1 MKKIIVA
8 CLALLLCLTATAAK
22 KPKKAEPLKPMKEFV
37 DDLMARMTLEE
48 KIGQLNL
55 QVAGDITTGAAQD
68 TEVGGLIAEGKLGG
82 VFNLKG
88 VDKIRALQDIAVRQ
102 SRLGIPLIV
111 GMDVIHGYET
121 VFPIPLALSCSWDIE
136 AIEQASRIAAREA
149 SADGINWFY
158 SPMVDI
164 SVDPRWGRVAEG
176 AGEDPFLGSEVAK
189 AYVRGYQGDLSR
201 GDQVMACVKHYALY
215 GAVEAG
221 RDYNTVDMSHLRMYN
236 QYFPPYRAAAEAGA
250 GSFMSSFNLV
260 DGQHAT
266 ANRWLLTDVLRNQ
279 WKWDGFVVTDYGSI
293 GEMIAHGLGN
303 LKSNSAK
310 ALTAGTDMDMCA
322 RGYLTTLAESVA
334 DGSVSE
340 ADIDQACRRV
350 LEAKYKLGLFQDPYR
365 YLDPKRRDRDIF
377 TDESRATAR
386 RIAAETFVLLKNGEI
401 KETRSQG
408 DEDTKRPGGETSP
421 VLPLKPAGKI
431 ALIGPMADNREN
443 IVGTWSVAH
452 VAERF
457 STLREAMEQRL
468 QGNKETKGQR
478 NKGPRREATLSQRSG
493 ERTRGQ
499 GNNVTGEQATLL
511 YAQGCNFTRDEAL
524 QTAASFNK
532 PTPRIDDV
540 QAKAEALRIAR
551 EADVI
556 VCAMGECAEFSGESS
571 SRASLE
577 MPDVQRELLEELVQ
591 LDKPVVL
598 LHFSGR
604 PTVLTWEQ
612 EHVDA
617 ILNVWFAGSETGEA
631 ICDVLFGDV
640 APSGKLT
647 FTFPQ
652 AEGQIP
658 LYYNHL
664 NTGRPVPEGASR
676 FNKYASNYLDV
687 RNDPLYPFGYGLSY
701 TTFKYGEVKTLPQ
714 PLPVRE
720 GSNMTLKKESED
732 GGLDGL
738 SAPLPHGEG
747 QGGGS
752 VLLTASVTVS
762 NTGDCDA
769 DEIVQLYIRDLEA
782 SVSRPVK
789 ELKGFRRIHLKAGE
803 EQTVEFPITREMLSY
818 YNGEGELVF
827 EPGDFLIM
835 TGPNSRD
842 VSSTKI
848 TVGE

>member
-1 MKKIIVA
+1 MKKILVIA
-8 CLALLLCLTATAAK
+8 LALLVSLAVPAQK
-22 KPKKAEPLKPMKEFV
+22 KSKKQKVEPIKPMKEFV

-55 QVAGDITTGAAQD
+55 QVAGDITTGSAQD
-68 TEVGGLIAEGKLGG
+68 TEVGGLIAAGKLGG

-88 VDKIRALQDIAVRQ
+88 VDKIRVLQDIAVKQ

-121 VFPIPLALSCSWDIE
+121 VFPIPLALSCSWDID

-149 SADGINWFY
+149 SADGINWFF

-176 AGEDPFLGSEVAK
+176 AGEDPFLGSKIAQ

-201 GDQVMACVKHYALY
+201 GDQVLACVKHYALY
-215 GAVEAG
+215 GAVEGG

-266 ANRWLLTDVLRNQ
+266 ANHWLLTDVLRNQ
-279 WKWDGFVVTDYGSI
+279 WKWNGFVVTDYGSI
-293 GEMIAHGLGN
+293 GEMTQHGLGN
-303 LKSNSAK
+303 LKKNSAK

-322 RGYLTTLAESVA
+322 QGFLNTLAESVA
-334 DGSVSE
+334 DGSVST

-350 LEAKYKLGLFQDPYR
+350 LEAKYRLGLFQDPYR
-365 YLDPKRRDRDIF
+365 HLDPKRRASDIF
-377 TDESRATAR
+377 TDENRATAR
-386 RIAAETFVLLKNGEI
+386 RIAAETFVLLKNGEV

-408 DEDTKRPGGETSP
+408 DKTAPL
-421 VLPLKPAGKI
+421 LPLKPAGKI

-457 STLREAMEQRL
+457 STLREVMERRL
-468 QGNKETKGQR
+468 AISSMGG
-478 NKGPRREATLSQRSG
+478 EAPQ
-493 ERTRGQ
+493 
-499 GNNVTGEQATLL
+499 LL

-524 QTAASFNK
+524 EKAALFGKASQRVDEK
-532 PTPRIDDV
+532 

-556 VCAMGECAEFSGESS
+556 VCAMGECSDFSGESS
-571 SRASLE
+571 SRASLV
-577 MPDVQRELLEELVQ
+577 MPDVQHELLEELTK
-591 LDKPVVL
+591 LGKPVVL

-604 PTVLTWEQ
+604 PTVLTWEEQ
-612 EHVDA
+612 HVDA

-631 ICDVLFGDV
+631 ICDVLFGNV
-640 APSGKLT
+640 SPSGKLT

-652 AEGQIP
+652 TEGQIP

-664 NTGRPVPEGASR
+664 NTGRPVPEGIDHY
-676 FNKYASNYLDV
+676 NKYASNYLDV

-701 TTFKYGEVKTLPQ
+701 TTFKYSDVSIRSNEVKESGSQDNTLAARL
-714 PLPVRE
+714 LP
-720 GSNMTLKKESED
+720 
-732 GGLDGL
+732 
-738 SAPLPHGEG
+738 
-747 QGGGS
+747 
-752 VLLTASVTVS
+752 LTASVTVA
-762 NTGDCDA
+762 NTGQRDA
-769 DEIVQLYIRDLEA
+769 DEVVQLYIRDLEA
-782 SVSRPVK
+782 SISRPVK

-803 EQTVEFPITREMLSY
+803 QQTIEFPITREMLSY
-818 YNGEGELVF
+818 YNAEGELVF
-827 EPGDFLIM
+827 EPGEFLIM

-842 VSSTKI
+842 VSTAKV
-848 TVGE
+848 TVSE